1 MLKGLYR
8 QELLLKESI
17 SGLNVIC
24 LSIVRTAH
32 FVLAKVSNK
41 AEETPGFD
49 AHRFVQKG
57 ANSKTAFFWPQDNSC
72 LFWAG
77 TGGVHIIYDWLQR
90 SYSISIGVFH

>member
-1 MLKGLYR
+1 MRTGLFR
-8 QELLLKESI
+8 KELILKESI
-17 SGLNVIC
+17 PGLNAIL
-24 LSIVRTAH
+24 LSNVRTAH
-32 FVLAKVSNK
+32 FVGAKVSNK